1 MIICIVGKSGSG
13 KSYVCNLLESYSENI
28 IHLDI
33 DNISHQVLTF
43 PNVVDKLVS
52 TFGNSVLYNNSIY
65 RKALANI
72 VFNSKSA
79 MDKLTNITWHQME
92 ILIDNFI
99 ENNQSKIILLDWQLL
114 PKTKYFNQANFKV
127 LVQADFNLR
136 MKHAISRDNITE
148 ENFLTRE
155 KASYTFNKEDFDIII
170 DNDFSIN
177 TDRLVK
183 EFYDKSIV
191 SR

>member
-13 KSYVCNLLESYSENI
+13 KSYICNLLESYSENI

-43 PNVVDKLVS
+43 PNVVDKLVN
-52 TFGNSVLYNNSIY
+52 TFGNSVLYNNSIN
-65 RKALANI
+65 RKALSNI

-79 MDKLTNITWHQME
+79 MDKLTDITWNQME

-99 ENNQSKIILLDWQLL
+99 KTNQDKIILLDWQLL
-114 PKTKYFNQANFKV
+114 PKTKYFNQADFKI

-136 MKHAISRDNITE
+136 MKHAILRDNITE

-155 KASYTFNKEDFDIII
+155 KASYNFDKEAFDIII

-183 EFYDKSIV
+183 KFYDKSIV

>member
-79 MDKLTNITWHQME
+79 MDKLTNITWNQME

>member
-43 PNVVDKLVS
+43 PNVVDKLVN
-52 TFGNSVLYNNSIY
+52 TFGNSVLYNNSIN

-79 MDKLTNITWHQME
+79 MDKLTNITWNQME

-99 ENNQSKIILLDWQLL
+99 ENNQGKIILLDWQLL
-114 PKTKYFNQANFKV
+114 AKTKYFNQANFKV

>member
-52 TFGNSVLYNNSIY
+52 TFGNSVLYNNSIN

-79 MDKLTNITWHQME
+79 MDKLTNITWNQME

-170 DNDFSIN
+170 NNDFSIN

>member
-13 KSYVCNLLESYSENI
+13 KSYICNLLESYSKNI

-43 PNVVDKLVS
+43 PNVIDKLVN
-52 TFGNSVLYNNSIY
+52 TFGSSVLSNNSIN
-65 RKALANI
+65 RKVLSNI

-79 MDKLTNITWHQME
+79 MDKLTDITWNQME
-92 ILIDNFI
+92 ILIDDFI
-99 ENNQSKIILLDWQLL
+99 KNNQDKIILLDWQLL
-114 PKTKYFNQANFKV
+114 PKTKYFNQSDFKI
-127 LVQADFNLR
+127 LVQADFKLR
-136 MKHAISRDNITE
+136 MNHAILRDNITE

-155 KASYTFNKEDFDIII
+155 KASYNFDKEDFDIII
-170 DNDFSIN
+170 NNDFSIN

>member
-52 TFGNSVLYNNSIY
+52 TFGNSVLYNNSIN

-114 PKTKYFNQANFKV
+114 AKTKYFNQANFKV

-136 MKHAISRDNITE
+136 MKHAILRDNITE

>member
-43 PNVVDKLVS
+43 PNVVDKLVN
-52 TFGNSVLYNNSIY
+52 TFGNSVLYNNSIN

-79 MDKLTNITWHQME
+79 MDKLTNITWNQME

-114 PKTKYFNQANFKV
+114 AKTKYFNQANFKV

>member
-43 PNVVDKLVS
+43 PNVVDKLVN
-52 TFGNSVLYNNSIY
+52 TFGNSVLYNNSIN

-79 MDKLTNITWHQME
+79 MDKLTNITWNQME

-114 PKTKYFNQANFKV
+114 AKTKYFNKANFKV

-136 MKHAISRDNITE
+136 MKHAIFRDNITE

>member
-13 KSYVCNLLESYSENI
+13 KSYVCNLLKSYSENI

-43 PNVVDKLVS
+43 PNVVDKLVN
-52 TFGNSVLYNNSIY
+52 TFGNSVLYNNSIN

-79 MDKLTNITWHQME
+79 MDKLTNITWNQME

-114 PKTKYFNQANFKV
+114 AKTKYFNQANFKV

-136 MKHAISRDNITE
+136 MKHAILRDNITE

-155 KASYTFNKEDFDIII
+155 KASYTFNKDDFDIII